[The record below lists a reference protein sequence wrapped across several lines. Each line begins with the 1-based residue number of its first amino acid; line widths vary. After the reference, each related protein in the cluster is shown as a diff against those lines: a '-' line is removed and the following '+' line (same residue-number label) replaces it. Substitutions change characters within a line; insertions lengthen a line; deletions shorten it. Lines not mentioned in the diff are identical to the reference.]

1 MAAGRAALRKEGGEG
16 GGAEPGPKQRQRWRQ
31 RRRRQR
37 GSGDY
42 GNDIRQKGNLNGFL
56 EFKMDHKAAET
67 TCSINNT
74 FGPGT
79 ASECTVQH
87 DSRSFAKEMRVWK
100 VRSIVAGHWKL
111 ITTN

>member
-1 MAAGRAALRKEGGEG
+1 MLHIILMSISCFMIFANYYLLTICIL
-16 GGAEPGPKQRQRWRQ
+16 
-31 RRRRQR
+31 
-37 GSGDY
+37 DY